1 LGVLVLVSRNEAL
14 ELLKKYVRDEKIIKH
29 CLAVEAI
36 MRGLAERLGEDAE
49 LWGLVGLL
57 HDVDYDYV
65 ERDMRRHGL
74 EAYNILK
81 GLLPEPALQA
91 IAGHNEHN
99 GFTVVDE
106 YAKKMLHA
114 LRASDHASGLIVAT
128 ALVMPSRKLEEVKL
142 DSLIRKFKSKD
153 FARGVNRERIREVE
167 KLRVKLEEFLEIALI
182 SMKKIAGE
190 LGL

>member
-1 LGVLVLVSRNEAL
+1 MVLISRSEAL
-14 ELLKKYVRDEKIIKH
+14 ELLKRYVRDEKIIKH
-29 CLAVEAI
+29 CLAVEVI
-36 MRGLAERLGEDAE
+36 MRGLAERLGEDAG

-65 ERDMRRHGL
+65 ERDMKRHGL

-81 GLLPEPALQA
+81 GLLPEHALQA

-99 GFTVVDE
+99 GFTVTDE
-106 YAKKMLHA
+106 YAKKILHA
-114 LRASDHASGLIVAT
+114 LRASDHASGLVVAT
-128 ALVMPSRKLEEVKL
+128 ALVMPSKKLEEVKL

-167 KLRVKLEEFLEIALI
+167 KLGVKLEEFLEIALT